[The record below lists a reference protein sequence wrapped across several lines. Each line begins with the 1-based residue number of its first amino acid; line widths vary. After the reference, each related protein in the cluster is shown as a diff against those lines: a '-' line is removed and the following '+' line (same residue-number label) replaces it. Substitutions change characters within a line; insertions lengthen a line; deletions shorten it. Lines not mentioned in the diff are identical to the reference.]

1 MNVIG
6 LSGRHLDA
14 FELRRYIS
22 AIMIIFEPRTR
33 TSDRGTVEVRA
44 RVESRVPPRD
54 GSSDLVFEYALHRRT
69 GSRPG
74 PTGSSRRWSCA
85 P

>member
-22 AIMIIFEPRTR
+22 AIMIVFEPRACTW
-33 TSDRGTVEVRA
+33 DRGTIEVRA
-44 RVESRVPPRD
+44 RVELKGPPPD
-54 GSSDLVFEYALHRRT
+54 GS
-69 GSRPG
+69 
-74 PTGSSRRWSCA
+74 
-85 P
+85 